1 MAGSTRLL
9 GFFGQDRGEAEPE
22 TGAESLF
29 GSLVPGWVFETLI
42 KSGQFEN
49 MFTGLLPGHGAGTIP
64 GIRPPL
70 VAPYQNGRPRATI
83 RRIRDQGEAL
93 AEKFEAAE
101 IG

>member
-1 MAGSTRLL
+1 
-9 GFFGQDRGEAEPE
+9 
-22 TGAESLF
+22 
-29 GSLVPGWVFETLI
+29 
-42 KSGQFEN
+42 

-64 GIRPPL
+64 GIRSPL